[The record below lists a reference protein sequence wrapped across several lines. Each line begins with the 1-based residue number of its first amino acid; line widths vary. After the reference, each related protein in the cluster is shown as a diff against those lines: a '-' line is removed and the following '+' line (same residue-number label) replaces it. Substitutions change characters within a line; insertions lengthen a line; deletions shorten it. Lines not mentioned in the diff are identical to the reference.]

1 MKNFTQTDFEFIFDN
16 SISIIEKIDFLNK
29 AIDNQIIIKSNT
41 IYEFDEKKRL
51 YKKIDV
57 ANKMKITQLT
67 LYLYT
72 FLNKSYINLTSTAK
86 ELFTLKYK
94 KMIYGLLNASLFPCK
109 VIELLYRKISY
120 NSTDIEFDDDKHGI
134 HFSNGRYDL
143 INGIFEERTREMFI
157 TYAVNYEYSKP
168 SKIDVDFA
176 NKNIRKLF
184 RDDESFHYMKRYLGS
199 CFSGTFIK
207 SQSFMLHYGIG
218 GSGKSTIFK
227 ILSKIIGDYVKL
239 LPTKTFESH
248 NNPDKTLA
256 DIRLY
261 NRFFVVEELTM
272 KNQNRSLIKSFSDG
286 LISTNKLY
294 TDGSF
299 QIKLH
304 GVLNMISNHLMSHH
318 NDSGMARR
326 TNAYEYKN
334 VFINENDKNEKRKIN
349 NKTIFKRDVDF
360 NEKLSI
366 GQKLGLFQIFANE
379 TKEFYAKN
387 TLQLPKAFVD
397 GKNEI
402 IESNDVWADF
412 ITNNLK
418 LTPDDLGN
426 YIMKKDMCDLVNNS
440 FEFSTSKNIGYSI
453 ILRELKSRGIEYNK
467 AKMKHGRKG
476 IFEGMVINKQE
487 TLKKISKDKYQ
498 GRYNPYYF
506 FNLGDQGMYLFFL
519 QFRAIETEKM
529 SIEEQI
535 IIKQTMKGGIRYMY
549 SKNTTLKKGYSYDI
563 N

>member
-1 MKNFTQTDFEFIFDN
+1 
-16 SISIIEKIDFLNK
+16 
-29 AIDNQIIIKSNT
+29 
-41 IYEFDEKKRL
+41 
-51 YKKIDV
+51 
-57 ANKMKITQLT
+57 
-67 LYLYT
+67 
-72 FLNKSYINLTSTAK
+72 
-86 ELFTLKYK
+86 
-94 KMIYGLLNASLFPCK
+94 
-109 VIELLYRKISY
+109 
-120 NSTDIEFDDDKHGI
+120 
-134 HFSNGRYDL
+134 
-143 INGIFEERTREMFI
+143 
-157 TYAVNYEYSKP
+157 
-168 SKIDVDFA
+168 
-176 NKNIRKLF
+176 
-184 RDDESFHYMKRYLGS
+184 
-199 CFSGTFIK
+199 
-207 SQSFMLHYGIG
+207 
-218 GSGKSTIFK
+218 
-227 ILSKIIGDYVKL
+227 
-239 LPTKTFESH
+239 
-248 NNPDKTLA
+248 
-256 DIRLY
+256 
-261 NRFFVVEELTM
+261 
-272 KNQNRSLIKSFSDG
+272 
-286 LISTNKLY
+286 
-294 TDGSF
+294 
-299 QIKLH
+299 
-304 GVLNMISNHLMSHH
+304 MISNHLMSHH
-318 NDSGMARR
+318 NNSGMAQH
-326 TNAYEYKN
+326 TNVYKYKN

-387 TLQLPKAFVD
+387 TLQLLKAFVD

-453 ILRELKSRGIEYNK
+453 ILQELKSRGIEYNK

-519 QFRAIETEKM
+519 QFQAIETEKM

-549 SKNTTLKKGYSYDI
+549 SKNTKVKTTMFKNHQKPSKKQ
-563 N
+563 NKHPKLTKKKHR